1 MLINIKLY
9 FIYQQF
15 VGIDNLLLLSQVV
28 STSYFYLSGTGVT
41 NLFEKQGMAF
51 LSFKEKY
58 VLFSENHNKLKKRN
72 LKNFANANFFML
84 IEKENLS
91 LYVRVLED
99 IKNFKEYGFDNII
112 KECIYNEL
120 GKDMEYLLPKVK
132 EKLLEKED

>member
-1 MLINIKLY
+1 
-9 FIYQQF
+9 
-15 VGIDNLLLLSQVV
+15 
-28 STSYFYLSGTGVT
+28 
-41 NLFEKQGMAF
+41 MAF

-112 KECIYNEL
+112 KECI
-120 GKDMEYLLPKVK
+120 
-132 EKLLEKED
+132 